1 MKKQE
6 AEQLSKESKLEEE
19 IVTHKASKKFLDLLA
34 IASGNK
40 KPVNQKKR
48 RKMKELMERNQEE
61 MDRAEAME
69 NKGFFN

>member
-1 MKKQE
+1 M
-6 AEQLSKESKLEEE
+6 
-19 IVTHKASKKFLDLLA
+19 THKASKKFLDLLA